1 MPLLRY
7 EIDYGLIYAVYGVS
21 PLSGVFL
28 EVHDRAL
35 KPDESASAEVNA
47 LALTICAYG
56 DGAYIQLQT
65 CGIPHIVLYFF
76 LKMIVSVCRIAI
88 MIRS

>member
-7 EIDYGLIYAVYGVS
+7 EIDYGLIYVVYGVS

-65 CGIPHIVLYFF
+65 CGIPHTYTNNL
-76 LKMIVSVCRIAI
+76 SRD
-88 MIRS
+88 